1 MRSEEAPPVPAPARR
16 GAAARPR
23 GGGPVDLGF
32 GELYGRE
39 RELGRVRDWLERGAR
54 ARQLTLTGP
63 AGVGKSHLAHTAVG
77 EHARAHGTDL
87 VWADLADAPDAGAL
101 WALLGARSARE
112 AADRVGGSEL
122 LLVLDNGD
130 RLVAGIALDVAG
142 LLRACPL
149 LRVLVT
155 SRVALDIRAERVLPV
170 GPLPTGAGSPA
181 EAVFAGRVRPHYRA
195 GVDGGAGQLAVAEIC
210 RTLDGIPLAIEMAA
224 ETVGTE
230 GPRALLER
238 LARGE
243 CPGRNRPRDTPERHR
258 SVAAALGWAAGTL
271 DAGDLA
277 LLRDLSVCE
286 TYVDLAAVRGVSGLG
301 HAEAVAGV
309 ESLVNKSLLLS
320 ANGPDGEPEFRLTH
334 MARCHHRAA
343 LARDGGA
350 LRRAL
355 DRHAAHWC
363 AFAEAIAAALA
374 SGRHVDQVLRT
385 VAARLPDLL
394 AAVRHLTA
402 HGGHLAAL
410 RMLTALEGPLLRHRL
425 APAAADLVEEAAA
438 AWAARREAGGHG
450 DGADVGG
457 GETAGTGADVAGA
470 EAAGAGAEAGT
481 AEAETVEAEAGGA
494 EVVGPETAGAETAG
508 AAGAEAARADVAG
521 ALAAVGWWAV
531 GCGDFRRA
539 ERVLDR
545 AASLAA
551 GLPVAQARV
560 AAVTGELLRR
570 RGETAAATVLLDS
583 AVRRLDALG
592 ERGAAAPAR
601 RGQALLLAAHGDPDA
616 ERPLLHALDDV
627 PGDVATRA
635 SLLTALARVRR
646 VLGRNQEAYRS
657 AREAARLLMGTGDP
671 VQVAEAL
678 ETMAVTSVGGGGD
691 EEQRHAVARVLAY
704 AQAIR
709 RRYGAGPDDG
719 GTVSAL
725 TERLAGS
732 VDAALLRRLRRDAER
747 VSLHD
752 ALVAAL
758 FAPPPA
764 PEPPRAG
771 AGAAPHG
778 LTPRQHEIALL
789 VAEGLTNRQIARRL
803 GISEWTVTNHLR
815 VVMQKLDCPS
825 RVHVV
830 RAVQGSTT

>member
-1 MRSEEAPPVPAPARR
+1 MPATARR
-16 GAAARPR
+16 GGAAPPR
-23 GGGPVDLGF
+23 AGGPVDLGF

-39 RELGRVRDWLERGAR
+39 RELGRVRDWLELGAP

-63 AGVGKSHLAHTAVG
+63 AGVGKSHLAHAAVG
-77 EHARAHGTDL
+77 AHARAHGTAL
-87 VWADLADAPDAGAL
+87 LWADLADAPDGGAV

-122 LLVLDNGD
+122 LLVLDDCD
-130 RLVAGIALDVAG
+130 RLVADIALDVAG

-155 SRVALDIRAERVLPV
+155 SRVALDIRAERILPV

-181 EAVFAGRVRPHYRA
+181 EAVFADRVRPYYRA

-210 RTLDGIPLAIEMAA
+210 RTLDGIPLAVEMAA
-224 ETVGTE
+224 EAVGTE

-243 CPGRNRPRDTPERHR
+243 CPGRSRPRDTHERHR

-271 DAGDLA
+271 DAGDVA

-286 TYVDLAAVRGVSGLG
+286 THVDLAAVRGVSGLD
-301 HAEAVAGV
+301 HAAAVAGV
-309 ESLVNKSLLLS
+309 ESLVHKSLLLS

-343 LARDGGA
+343 LARDGDA
-350 LRRAL
+350 LRRTL

-363 AFAEAIAAALA
+363 AFAGATAAALA
-374 SGRHVDQVLRT
+374 SGRHVDQVLQT
-385 VAARLPDLL
+385 VTARLPDLL
-394 AAVRHLTA
+394 KAVRHLTA
-402 HGGHLAAL
+402 RGDHLAAL
-410 RMLTALEGPLLRHRL
+410 RLLTALEGPLLRHRL
-425 APAAADLVEEAAA
+425 APSAADLVEEAAA
-438 AWAARREAGGHG
+438 AWAAGRGRDDHGNHGERGEHG
-450 DGADVGG
+450 DRGGAGNVP
-457 GETAGTGADVAGA
+457 GEPAD
-470 EAAGAGAEAGT
+470 AAGE
-481 AEAETVEAEAGGA
+481 
-494 EVVGPETAGAETAG
+494 
-508 AAGAEAARADVAG
+508 VAG

-531 GCGDFRRA
+531 ACGDFRRA

-551 GLPVAQARV
+551 ELPAVRARV

-570 RGETAAATVLLDS
+570 RGEAAAAAVLLDS

-592 ERGAAAPAR
+592 EGRGAAPAR

-616 ERPLLHALDDV
+616 ERPLLRALDDV
-627 PGDVATRA
+627 ADDVATRA

-646 VLGRNQEAYRS
+646 VLGRNQEAYGS

-691 EEQRHAVARVLAY
+691 QEQRHAVARVLAY
-704 AQAIR
+704 AEAIR
-709 RRYGAGPDDG
+709 RRYGAGPGDG
-719 GTVSAL
+719 GTVGAL

-732 VDAALLRRLRRDAER
+732 VDAALLRRLRRDAEQ

-764 PEPPRAG
+764 PEPPRAV

-815 VVMQKLDCPS
+815 VVMQKLDCAS

-830 RAVQGSTT
+830 RAVQGSTA